1 MLDAISSKS
10 MKAMRQIA
18 NDKKAIV
25 QHKGEKSIK
34 IIEIA
39 LRHTKMTRLC
49 SVHKIF
55 EALVVQILTSTVDGA
70 KYGTIL

>member
-39 LRHTKMTRLC
+39 LHYTKMTGLC
-49 SVHKIF
+49 TVHKIF
-55 EALVVQILTSTVDGA
+55 EALLVQILTSTVDGA